1 MKKSLKIASAIA
13 GGLILVIVT
22 VFLIFAAMLLDKKP
36 VTPQAPLT
44 ADDFEVQN
52 RILGQIFRSITSR
65 KAPEIAVLKLTPE
78 EFQSLIN
85 CADRFVNI
93 RGVPLREYRPAL
105 SDGEFLVTA
114 PYNTGKNW
122 LFGGWLIA
130 RFRLKITKDGEKLDV
145 TALQAS
151 VGKFKLANETAQKIF
166 DAQLQKIC
174 SGSDYERFNRIV
186 ESVSVDGEGNLI
198 IRYRPRNAVF
208 LLKRR

>member
-13 GGLILVIVT
+13 GGVILVIVT

-52 RILGQIFRSITSR
+52 RILGQIFRSITSH

-78 EFQSLIN
+78 E
-85 CADRFVNI
+85 
-93 RGVPLREYRPAL
+93 
-105 SDGEFLVTA
+105 GEFLVTA
-114 PYNTGKNW
+114 PYNTGQNW
-122 LFGGWLIA
+122 LFGGWRIA
-130 RFRLKITKDGEKLDV
+130 RFRMKITKDGEKLAV
-145 TALQAS
+145 TVLQAS

-174 SGSDYERFNRIV
+174 SGSDYERVNRIV

-198 IRYRPRNAVF
+198 IRYRPRNSVF